1 VPHPAGL
8 PNLFLNRSLGRIQVP
23 QLLRAQ
29 GLSLLTLAEHYGIPQ
44 DEQIDDPTWLA
55 EAGRQGWVVLMKD
68 GRIRSNTPELNAVK
82 DYGLRCFCLSNQ
94 KLLAAV
100 MAERFL
106 RNLDAMVEACKVPGP
121 FIYAV
126 HETRLQLLDLR

>member
-82 DYGLRCFCLSNQ
+82 DYGLRCFCL
-94 KLLAAV
+94 
-100 MAERFL
+100 R
-106 RNLDAMVEACKVPGP
+106 ACPQTHGP
-121 FIYAV
+121 S
-126 HETRLQLLDLR
+126 TLPSG